1 MAHSVEARLPFLD
14 YRLVTLMFKLSSRWK
29 MNGPWNKY
37 ILRQAMTGVIPESV
51 RRRIDKMGF
60 PVPCRQWLT
69 TALFEPFN
77 DLLESRDIKES
88 GLYNIEAIRS
98 SLESQREPGKKDVST
113 ALFNIAQFQL
123 WSRNHSSMLSTHI

>member
-14 YRLVTLMFKLSSRWK
+14 YRLVTLMFKLPSRLK

-51 RRRIDKMGF
+51 RTRVDKMGF
-60 PVPCRQWLT
+60 PVPCRHWLT
-69 TALFEPFN
+69 TALFEPVN
-77 DLLESRDIKES
+77 DLLASREMKES
-88 GLYNIEAIRS
+88 GLYNTRAIRN
-98 SLESQREPGKKDVST
+98 SLELQREPGNKDVST

-123 WSRNHSSMLSTHI
+123 WSRNHSSRLSAQT